1 MAKRKGKSA
10 RASVAEAADT
20 DVDVSGSR
28 KSPAATAGQEA
39 LDRFF
44 GLSAQGTSI
53 ATELRAG
60 LATFLTMAYIM
71 FVNPAI
77 LQKAG
82 MDVGAVFVA
91 TCLAAAA
98 GSIIMGLYANYP
110 IALAPGM
117 GLNAYF
123 AFTVVPEL
131 GGNWQLALG
140 CVFISGVLFFVLSL
154 SPLRA
159 WLIDALPMN
168 LKLGIAAG
176 IGLFL
181 ALIGLQNAG
190 IVASDPVTL
199 VTLGDLS
206 KPQALLAAAG
216 FLVIAGLASRRIPG
230 AIIIGV
236 LGVTLLAVAFGL
248 EPWHGFAARPPSLA
262 PTFLKM
268 DLAGALSLSF
278 VVIVLTLLLV
288 TILDTAGTLIG
299 VARQAGFLDA
309 GGHLPR
315 LRQALLA
322 DSGAAVLGAAFGTS
336 TTTAYIES
344 AAGVEEGGR
353 TGLAAVVVAAF
364 FLLSLF
370 FAPLAESVPLYATA
384 PALIFVACLMAASL
398 GAIKWDDPT
407 EYIPALIIAL
417 LMPLS
422 YSIATGI
429 GLGFIAYVVLKAF
442 AGRFREINAAVAVI
456 AGAFLLKLIF
466 A

>member
-1 MAKRKGKSA
+1 MASKTSETA
-10 RASVAEAADT
+10 RAKSTADREQAAAA
-20 DVDVSGSR
+20 
-28 KSPAATAGQEA
+28 PAG
-39 LDRFF
+39 LDRVFKLTEA
-44 GLSAQGTSI
+44 GSSVP
-53 ATELRAG
+53 TELRAG

-77 LQKAG
+77 LEKAG
-82 MDVGAVFVA
+82 MDHGAVFVA

-98 GSIIMGLYANYP
+98 GSAIMGLYANYP

-131 GGNWQLALG
+131 GGNWQLALAL
-140 CVFISGVLFFVLSL
+140 VFASGVLFFALSL

-159 WLIDALPMN
+159 WLIDAIPMS

-176 IGLFL
+176 IGFFL

-190 IVASDPVTL
+190 IVADQPVTL

-216 FLVIAGLASRRIPG
+216 FLVIAALAVRKVPG

-236 LGVTLLAVAFGL
+236 LAVTIVAAALGL
-248 EPWHGFAARPPSLA
+248 EPWHGIAAKPPSLA
-262 PTFLKM
+262 PTFLKL
-268 DLAGALSLSF
+268 DLAGMAQLSL
-278 VVIVLTLLLV
+278 VTIVLTLLLV
-288 TILDTAGTLIG
+288 TILDTTGTLIG
-299 VARQAGFLDA
+299 VARQAGLLD
-309 GGHLPR
+309 GEGRLPR

-322 DSGAAVLGAAFGTS
+322 DSGSAMLGALFGTS

-353 TGLAAVVVAAF
+353 TGLTAVVVAVL

-370 FAPLAESVPLYATA
+370 LAPLAESVPGYATA
-384 PALIFVACLMAASL
+384 PALVFVAFLMAASL
-398 GAIKWDDPT
+398 GALRFDDPT
-407 EYIPALIIAL
+407 DYIPALLIAL
-417 LMPLS
+417 LMPLT

-429 GLGFIAYVVLKAF
+429 GLGFIAYVALKALT
-442 AGRFREINAAVAVI
+442 GRFRDINAAVAVI
-456 AGAFLLKLIF
+456 ALAFLLKL
-466 A
+466 AYA

>member
-1 MAKRKGKSA
+1 MANNKS
-10 RASVAEAADT
+10 DT
-20 DVDVSGSR
+20 AQTR
-28 KSPAATAGQEA
+28 HKKTAPESAPTPQAG

-44 GLSAQGTSI
+44 GLTAAGSSLT
-53 ATELRAG
+53 TELRAG

-77 LQKAG
+77 LDKAG
-82 MDVGAVFVA
+82 MDHGAVFVA

-98 GSIIMGLYANYP
+98 GSAIMGLYANYP

-131 GGNWQLALG
+131 GGNWQLALAL
-140 CVFISGVLFFVLSL
+140 VFISGVLFFALSL
-154 SPLRA
+154 SPFRA
-159 WLIDALPMN
+159 WLIDAIPMS

-176 IGLFL
+176 IGFFL

-190 IVASDPVTL
+190 IVATHPVTL

-216 FLVIAGLASRRIPG
+216 FLLIAALAVRKVPG

-236 LGVTLLAVAFGL
+236 LAVTIVAAALGL
-248 EPWHGFAARPPSLA
+248 EAWHGVAAAPPSLE
-262 PTFLKM
+262 PTFLKL
-268 DLAGALSLSF
+268 DLGGVAKLGL
-278 VVIVLTLLLV
+278 VTIVLTLLLV

-299 VARQAGFLDA
+299 VARQAGLLDEE
-309 GGHLPR
+309 GKLPR

-322 DSGAAVLGAAFGTS
+322 DSGAAMLGALLGTS

-353 TGLAAVVVAAF
+353 TGLTALVVAVL

-370 FAPLAESVPLYATA
+370 LAPLAESVPGYATA
-384 PALIFVACLMAASL
+384 PALFFVACLMAASL
-398 GAIKWDDPT
+398 GALRYDDAT
-407 EYIPALIIAL
+407 DYIPALIIAL
-417 LMPLS
+417 LMPLT

-429 GLGFIAYVVLKAF
+429 GLGFIAYVALKALT
-442 AGRFREINAAVAVI
+442 GRFKEINAAVAVI
-456 AGAFLLKLIF
+456 AFAFLLKLAF

>member
-1 MAKRKGKSA
+1 MAAKTEPHG
-10 RASVAEAADT
+10 V
-20 DVDVSGSR
+20 
-28 KSPAATAGQEA
+28 

-44 GLSAQGTSI
+44 GLSALGTSVP
-53 ATELRAG
+53 TELRAG
-60 LATFLTMAYIM
+60 VATFLTMAYIM

-77 LQKAG
+77 LQQAG
-82 MDVGAVFVA
+82 MDHGAVFVA

-98 GSIIMGLYANYP
+98 GSIMMGLYANYP
-110 IALAPGM
+110 IAMAPGM

-140 CVFISGVLFFVLSL
+140 CVFMSGVLFFALSL

-159 WLIDALPMN
+159 WLIDAIPMN

-190 IVASDPVTL
+190 IIADDPVTL
-199 VTLGDLS
+199 VTLGDLG
-206 KPQALLAAAG
+206 KPHAWLAAIG
-216 FLVIAGLASRRIPG
+216 FFLIAALSVRNVTG

-236 LGVTLLAVAFGL
+236 LAVTVAAVALGL
-248 EPWHGFAARPPSLA
+248 EPWHGFAAPPPSIA
-262 PTFLKM
+262 PTFLQM
-268 DLAGALSLSF
+268 DVAGVFQLGL

-288 TILDTAGTLIG
+288 TMLDTAGTLIG
-299 VARQAGFLDA
+299 VARQAGFLDE
-309 GGHLPR
+309 GGRLPR

-322 DSGAAVLGAAFGTS
+322 DSGAAMLGAALGTS
-336 TTTAYIES
+336 TNTAYIES
-344 AAGVEEGGR
+344 AAGVKEGGR
-353 TGLAAVVVAAF
+353 TGLTAIFVGVL
-364 FLLSLF
+364 FLLALF
-370 FAPLAESVPLYATA
+370 LAPLAQTVPVYATA
-384 PALIFVACLMAASL
+384 PALLFVACLMATSL
-398 GAIKWDDPT
+398 GAIEWEDATD
-407 EYIPALIIAL
+407 YIPALAIAFL
-417 LMPLS
+417 IPLT

-429 GLGFIAYVVLKAF
+429 GLGFIAYVMLKALT
-442 AGRFREINAAVAVI
+442 GRVSEINAAVVII

>member
-1 MAKRKGKSA
+1 MPVKP
-10 RASVAEAADT
+10 V
-20 DVDVSGSR
+20 
-28 KSPAATAGQEA
+28 ATAAGGP

-44 GLSAQGTSI
+44 GVSAVGSSVG
-53 ATELRAG
+53 TELRAG

-77 LQKAG
+77 LEKAG
-82 MDVGAVFVA
+82 MDHGAVFVA

-98 GSIIMGLYANYP
+98 GSLIMGLYANYP

-131 GGNWQLALG
+131 QGNWQLALAL
-140 CVFISGVLFFVLSL
+140 VFVSGVLFFALSL

-159 WLIDALPMN
+159 WLIDAIPMS

-176 IGLFL
+176 IGFFL
-181 ALIGLQNAG
+181 ALIALQNAG
-190 IVASDPVTL
+190 VVADDPATL

-206 KPQALLAAAG
+206 KPQAWLAAAG
-216 FLVIAGLASRRIPG
+216 FLLIAALAVRKMPG

-236 LGVTLLAVAFGL
+236 LAVTVAAVALGL
-248 EPWHGFAARPPSLA
+248 EPWHGVFAAPPSLA

-268 DLAGALSLSF
+268 DLPNALQLGL
-278 VVIVLTLLLV
+278 VAIVLTLLLV

-299 VARQAGFLDA
+299 VARQAGFLDKQ
-309 GGHLPR
+309 GRLPR

-322 DSGAAVLGAAFGTS
+322 DSGAAAFGAALGTS

-353 TGLAAVVVAAF
+353 TGLTAIFVAAF
-364 FLLSLF
+364 FLLALF
-370 FAPLAESVPLYATA
+370 LAPLAQTVPLYATA
-384 PALIFVACLMAASL
+384 PALLFVAFLMAASL
-398 GAIKWDDPT
+398 GALSWDDPT
-407 EYIPALIIAL
+407 DYIPALIIVL
-417 LMPLS
+417 MMPLS

-429 GLGFIAYVVLKAF
+429 GLGFIAYVALKAL
-442 AGRFREINAAVAVI
+442 AGRFSEINAAVTVI
-456 AGAFLLKLIF
+456 ATAFLLKLIF